1 MKNIKILFIGK
12 DNDIFSKIFFSIL
25 KKNFKSV
32 LSIYDNSKNHR
43 KIRAQ
48 IKKFKTGYILS
59 FRSSYLF
66 TNKEIN
72 RFKKKILN
80 FHPGPPEYRG
90 VGCIN
95 FALLKNEKF
104 YGATV
109 HLVDSVKIDSGKIID
124 IKKWKINNFDSIDEI
139 LTKTYHKQLSQLKKI
154 IKYLKAEKLENLI
167 NKNKNKY
174 WCKKLYTRKKLE
186 LLYKIKVINKQN
198 LPKLLRATVTKK
210 FKPYVLINGKKFVY
224 EN

>member
-1 MKNIKILFIGK
+1 M
-12 DNDIFSKIFFSIL
+12 
-25 KKNFKSV
+25 
-32 LSIYDNSKNHR
+32 
-43 KIRAQ
+43 
-48 IKKFKTGYILS
+48 
-59 FRSSYLF
+59 F

-72 RFKKKILN
+72 CFEKKILN

-95 FALLKNEKF
+95 FALLNNEKF

-109 HLVDSVKIDSGKIID
+109 HLVDSAKIDSGKILD
-124 IKKWKINNFDSIDEI
+124 IKKWKINDFDSIDEI
-139 LTKTYHKQLSQLKKI
+139 LTKTYTKQLSQLKKI
-154 IKYLKAEKLENLI
+154 IKYLKAKKLEKLI

-174 WCKKLYTRKKLE
+174 WSKKLYTRKKLE
-186 LLYKIKVINKQN
+186 LLYKIKVLNQQN
-198 LPKLLRATVTKK
+198 LSRTLRATVTKK

>member
-12 DNDIFSKIFFSIL
+12 DNDVFSKKFFLIL
-25 KKNFKSV
+25 KKNFKGV
-32 LSIYDNSKNHR
+32 TSIHDNFKNHK
-43 KIRAQ
+43 KIKTQ
-48 IKKFKTGYILS
+48 IKKFKTDYIFS

-72 RFKKKILN
+72 CFEKKILN

-95 FALLKNEKF
+95 FALLNNEKF

-109 HLVDSVKIDSGKIID
+109 HLVDSAKIDSGKILD
-124 IKKWKINNFDSIDEI
+124 IKKWKINDFDSIDEI
-139 LTKTYHKQLSQLKKI
+139 LTKTYTKQLSQLKKI
-154 IKYLKAEKLENLI
+154 IKYLKAKKLEKLI

-174 WCKKLYTRKKLE
+174 WSKKLYTRKKLE
-186 LLYKIKVINKQN
+186 LLYKIKVLNQQN
-198 LPKLLRATVTKK
+198 LSRTLRATVTKK

>member
-12 DNDIFSKIFFSIL
+12 DNDIFSKKFLFIL

-32 LSIYDNSKNHR
+32 SSIYDNSKNHK
-43 KIRAQ
+43 KIRTF
-48 IKKFKTGYILS
+48 IKKFKGDYILS

-95 FALLKNEKF
+95 FAILRNEKY

-109 HLVDSVKIDSGKIID
+109 HLVDSVKIDAGKIID
-124 IKKWKINNFDSIDEI
+124 VKKWKINNFDSIDEI
-139 LTKTYHKQLSQLKKI
+139 LTKTYHKQLLQLKKV
-154 IKYLKAEKLENLI
+154 IKYLKSEKLEDLI
-167 NKNKNKY
+167 DKNKNKY
-174 WCKKLYTRKKLE
+174 WSRKLYTRKNLE
-186 LLYKIKVINKQN
+186 LLYKIKVKSKQN